1 MPFAMTLRG
10 FPMHFHKFRR
20 ASTRVLA
27 LGFLLA
33 AAAAHAQD
41 SPAPAQNHAPA
52 GNEFLRDFS
61 LGTDWFPRSTAPYRQ
76 QGVPALQL
84 ENGPRLRDL
93 IRDGRLEL
101 SLSDALALALENN
114 LDIAV
119 QRYLKP
125 MADVDVL
132 RTQSG
137 QAARGVQGASV
148 PSGLSSGALGAG
160 VTGDTGGGGTGSAG
174 GITGGGGA
182 VNIGQV
188 GSFDPA
194 VSFGFSWDRV
204 SSPLNSIVI
213 SGTPTSTSTAT
224 SYSGSY
230 AQLFPTGT
238 SYFVSLSG
246 LRQSTTE
253 NRLFNPAVSTRFS
266 VGINQPLL
274 NGRGKLSNLR
284 FVTVARNN
292 RRITEE
298 VFRQQVIT
306 ALVAV
311 ENAYWD
317 LAAFQEIVK
326 VATQSLT
333 VARKLRED
341 NRRQAEIGTM
351 APLDVVAADSEVA
364 ARERDLIVA
373 ETNMQLQETR
383 LKNMLTRRHDPA
395 LDTASIVVTAP
406 MPAPR
411 DADIPELQAALK
423 SALENRPDLRQAEG
437 NLENQTLSLGFTKQS
452 LLPELAAF
460 ALLSGSGLEGN
471 SPNTTPPTTGG
482 MGGALGQA
490 FSYDFPETAGGMSLS
505 FSVRNRAAQAD
516 NLRAQLENSQQQVAL
531 LRSQN
536 QVSLEVRQAIIGLLQ
551 GKAQVEAAREA
562 ARLARQT
569 LDAEQKK
576 LDAGVSTPYQLIL
589 RERDYVAAQQAEVQT
604 VAGYSKALV
613 EMDRAMGATLT
624 RNGIELQDALS
635 GSVSKSLTPAVAR

>member
-1 MPFAMTLRG
+1 
-10 FPMHFHKFRR
+10 MHDRNIR
-20 ASTRVLA
+20 LARVLLLIWTA
-27 LGFLLA
+27 LLLA
-33 AAAAHAQD
+33 PAARAQT
-41 SPAPAQNHAPA
+41 SA
-52 GNEFLRDFS
+52 GDNEFLRDYS
-61 LGTDWFPRSTAPYRQ
+61 LGTAWFPRSTAPYRQ

-93 IRDGRLEL
+93 IHDGRLEL

-204 SSPLNSIVI
+204 SSPLNSLVV
-213 SGTPTSTSTAT
+213 SGTPVSTSTAT

-230 AQLFPTGT
+230 AQLFPTGL

-266 VGINQPLL
+266 VGFNQPLL

-298 VFRQQVIT
+298 VFRQQVII

-373 ETNMQLQETR
+373 ETNLQLQETR

-395 LDTASIVVTAP
+395 LDASRIVVTAP
-406 MPAPR
+406 MPAPK
-411 DADIPELQAALK
+411 ATDIPELQSALK
-423 SALENRPDLRQAEG
+423 SALENRPDLRQATG
-437 NLENQTLSLGFTKQS
+437 NLENQTLSLDFTKQS
-452 LLPELAAF
+452 LLPELAVF
-460 ALLSGSGLEGN
+460 GLLSGSGLEGN
-471 SPNTTPPTTGG
+471 SPNTIPPTTGG

-490 FSYDFPETAGGMSLS
+490 FSYDFPETAGGLSLS

-635 GSVSKSLTPAVAR
+635 GSYSKSLTPAVAR